1 IPGEGHRAAE
11 LNGHGPIDDASARR
25 LAAQTATWTRLYATP
40 GSLAVV
46 GMDHHRYR
54 PTPAQRRALWAA
66 DQTCRFPG
74 CRRNALACEP
84 DHVHEHHHGGP
95 TELGNLASLCR
106 KHHTYKSLGLWT
118 TRIGADRT
126 LEFTSPAGRTYRTD
140 PPLPWHTDPPDP
152 PQDTQ
157 PHDAPS
163 TPFPGQAKVTSHASD
178 AGGPRSIGDTANGR
192 ETVGKRG
199 TRTAAP
205 ADGGSRCPLP
215 GSGADTRTSRP
226 TRHYGWDTPATA
238 DPDDEAPPF

>member
-25 LAAQTATWTRLYATP
+25 LAAQTPTWTRLYATP

-106 KHHTYKSLGLWT
+106 KHHTYKTLGLWK

-140 PPLPWHTDPPDP
+140 PPLPWQDTGHHHDP

-157 PHDAPS
+157 PHDAPKHHQPPTRQHHATTS
-163 TPFPGQAKVTSHASD
+163 RHESGDFALPGERPSAQTATPRPA
-178 AGGPRSIGDTANGR
+178 P
-192 ETVGKRG
+192 
-199 TRTAAP
+199 RTA
-205 ADGGSRCPLP
+205 SR
-215 GSGADTRTSRP
+215 RT
-226 TRHYGWDTPATA
+226 GWDS
-238 DPDDEAPPF
+238 PDTDDGSAETPPF